1 MTSNKNI
8 RILIKINKTER
19 KNINNNRMKIRV
31 KIMERYKVYKKEGYN
46 RIGNN
51 QLRLGQ
57 MNKNYSRS
65 SSKILNND

>member
-1 MTSNKNI
+1 MWKIRKMTSNKNI

-31 KIMERYKVYKKEGYN
+31 KIMERYKEGHN

-51 QLRLGQ
+51 
-57 MNKNYSRS
+57 
-65 SSKILNND
+65 